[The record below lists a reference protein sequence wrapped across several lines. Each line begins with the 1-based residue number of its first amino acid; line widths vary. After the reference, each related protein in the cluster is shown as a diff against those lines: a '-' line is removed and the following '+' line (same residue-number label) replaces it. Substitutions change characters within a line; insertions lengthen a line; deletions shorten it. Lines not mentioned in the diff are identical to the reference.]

1 MTKIR
6 SLSYKIGEQYPNL
19 KELYSF
25 KNKTGAGQYEI
36 GGLIG
41 RGGPAQTM
49 GYRRDFVIATN
60 HAKLIPG
67 PGTYESS
74 LSSAPKYSIGK
85 AAARAPP
92 DRVRSPGPAYNPN
105 LNLIMKKES

>member
-1 MTKIR
+1 M
-6 SLSYKIGEQYPNL
+6 
-19 KELYSF
+19 
-25 KNKTGAGQYEI
+25 
-36 GGLIG
+36 G

-49 GYRRDFVIATN
+49 GYRRDFVILTK

-85 AAARAPP
+85 AAQRQAI
-92 DRVRSPGPAYNPN
+92 DRSRSPGPGYNPN
-105 LNLIMKKES
+105 INFTMKKESQGYKMGKERRRPAYDEK